1 MSAPYERSK
10 PVGWPKGVV
19 VQGARFVGGERRIVM
34 ENMNLESKIR
44 SDLHSDDLVGGNE
57 GGRLR
62 AAGGVRP

>member
-1 MSAPYERSK
+1 M
-10 PVGWPKGVV
+10 